1 MDQDEAQFDP
11 MLGSLGFLGMH
22 AVVATVALPS
32 WKQSIRYLTE
42 SVRVLRKAAQGAS
55 LTHSLTEQLSQ
66 PGKAGRQAG
75 SDVVTSEGA
84 QL

>member
-1 MDQDEAQFDP
+1 MDQNEAQFDP

-55 LTHSLTEQLSQ
+55 LTHSLTHRTTQ
-66 PGKAGRQAG
+66 PARQGRQAG
-75 SDVVTSEGA
+75 R
-84 QL
+84 Q